1 MVRRTPRSTRTD
13 TLFPH
18 TTLFRSHPG
27 PRAEADARDPCR
39 LRFGVEALH
48 PSERAGRV
56 GKLAD
61 AVVERAL
68 ALADAA
74 EIEPQRGETA
84 PLEGLVEFD
93 DHPVVHRAARGGMRM
108 EDHRHRRAR
117 ARRGGETAFET
128 AFGAGKDDFGQDR
141 KSTRLNSSH

>member
-1 MVRRTPRSTRTD
+1 MRISDWSSVVCSSE
-13 TLFPH
+13 LK
-18 TTLFRSHPG
+18 LHPD

-48 PSERAGRV
+48 PIERAGRV

-93 DHPVVHRAARGGMRM
+93 
-108 EDHRHRRAR
+108 E
-117 ARRGGETAFET
+117 
-128 AFGAGKDDFGQDR
+128 DR